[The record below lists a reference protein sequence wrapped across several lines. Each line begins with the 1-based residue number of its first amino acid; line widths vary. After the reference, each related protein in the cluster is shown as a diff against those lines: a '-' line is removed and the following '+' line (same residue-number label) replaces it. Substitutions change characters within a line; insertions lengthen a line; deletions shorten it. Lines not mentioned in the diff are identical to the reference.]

1 MILLINPKTTKSK
14 EVQTQY
20 FREPNLGLLYLAA
33 ILDQFSFHVD
43 ILDLEQYAHLENFDL
58 KSLIKAKIEPYN
70 IFGLTSLTNN
80 YALTEEIIQIIKSL
94 KPYSRIILGG
104 PHVSFLYGEILRKNY
119 SVDYVCV
126 GESEQSFPLLINLLY
141 KKINN
146 EITNVSFE
154 SQINQIKGIAYR
166 EKDNDVKFTGYSDPI
181 NIDDLPLPARYKLDQ
196 ENYFYRVANVIVNR
210 GCPNQCSFC
219 SRQNLFRK
227 PRIRSIKSIL
237 SEIEDIISLQ
247 NYEYINFYD
256 NININSRFFK
266 EFCEMFINNK
276 INIPWGCELRIDS
289 ITLDEA
295 KLLKNAGCKLV
306 ATGIESANVDV
317 LKKNFK
323 FQDPEQVLEGII
335 NLKSEDIPIQAYFV
349 LGLPGETEET
359 VLQTIKYIKR
369 LPFDSNDQINF
380 FAATPYPGSRL
391 WEEMNDFMLKIIEKD
406 FSKYDCEHVIF
417 ETDTLKKSELD
428 RLFQLVKTVENQING
443 DIKNQLM
450 W

>member
-33 ILDQFSFHVD
+33 ILDQFNFHVD
-43 ILDLEQYAHLENFDL
+43 ILDLEQYTLLENFDL
-58 KSLIKAKIEPYN
+58 KSLIKAKIQPYG

-80 YALTEEIIQIIKSL
+80 YALTEEIIRIIKTL
-94 KPYSRIILGG
+94 KPDSKIILGG
-104 PHVSFLYGEILRKNY
+104 PHVSFLYGNILREN
-119 SVDYVCV
+119 SLVDYICV
-126 GESEQSFPLLINLLY
+126 GEAEQSFPLLINLLY
-141 KKINN
+141 KRLSN
-146 EITNVSFE
+146 EIFDANFE
-154 SQINQIKGIAYR
+154 SQISQIKGIAYR
-166 EKDNDVKFTGYSDPI
+166 KKDTNVIFTGYSDPT
-181 NIDDLPLPARYKLDQ
+181 NVDDLPLPARYKLKQ
-196 ENYFYRVANVIVNR
+196 ENYFYRVANVIINR

-227 PRIRSIKSIL
+227 PRMRSIESIL

-247 NYEYINFYD
+247 NYDYINFYD

-276 INIPWGCELRIDS
+276 INIPWGCELRVDS

-306 ATGIESANVDV
+306 ATGIESANFEV

-323 FQDPEQVLEGII
+323 FQDPQRVLEGIT
-335 NLKSEDIPIQAYFV
+335 NLKREDIPIQAYFV

-359 VLQTIKYIKR
+359 VMQTIKYIKR
-369 LPFDSNDQINF
+369 ISFDSNDQINF

-391 WEEMNDFMLKIIEKD
+391 WEEMNDFKIINIEKD

-417 ETDTLKKSELD
+417 ETDTLKKPELD
-428 RLFQLVKTVENQING
+428 RLFQLVKNIEMEINTDRINQI
-443 DIKNQLM
+443 
-450 W
+450 